1 MASQDEKIFHYL
13 NSKLGNYLAFYGMN
27 NPEPNVFTMCYGNVD
42 YPLCRIFS
50 TLHPYINNKFRAFY
64 NGIFTGDFKSSNA
77 NGFINLINE
86 LEELQGILKNTKYS
100 FDLIPS
106 YKSALLEVKE
116 YLSLFDENQELLIN
130 GYRPSF
136 SHKVTIEEFNP
147 VFQLKSTIST
157 NNSGVSIPFEMK
169 FIGEGSY
176 AKVHKYKDKFYNRF
190 FAVKTARKELNKDEL
205 TRFQR
210 EYDEMKKLKS
220 PYVLEVYNF
229 DDEKQRYIMEYAD
242 SSLYDYI
249 KKYNNSLTVSKRI
262 DFVHQIFKAF
272 TYIHNKGIL
281 HRDVSPS
288 NILVKM
294 YEGTEI
300 IKVSDFGLVKIPNS
314 QLTNQLTEIKG
325 SFRDPNLE
333 LVGFDN
339 YQLHNEIYS
348 LTWVIYFTLTGRKEV
363 HSITNKP
370 FKAFVEKGMNPD
382 IQERYKNVKEM
393 QDAFNKIIYAPQ
405 QVSV

>member
-1 MASQDEKIFHYL
+1 MVSQDERIFHYL
-13 NSKLGNYLAFYGMN
+13 DSKLINYLAFYGMN
-27 NPEPNVFTMCYGNVD
+27 NPEPNAFTMCYDNVD

-50 TLHPYINNKFRAFY
+50 TLHPYINNKFRTFY
-64 NGIFTGDFKSSNA
+64 TRIFTGNFKSSNA
-77 NGFINLINE
+77 NSFIQLIDE
-86 LEELQGILKNTKYS
+86 LEEIQGILKNTKYS

-106 YKSALLEVKE
+106 NKDALLEVKE
-116 YLSLFDENQELLIN
+116 YLSLFDENQGLLIN
-130 GYRPSF
+130 GYLPSF

-157 NNSGVSIPFEMK
+157 NNSSVSIPFKMK

-190 FAVKTARKELNKDEL
+190 FAVKSARKELNIDEL
-205 TRFQR
+205 KRFQR
-210 EYDEMKKLKS
+210 EFNEMKKLKS

-242 SSLYDYI
+242 FSLYNFI
-249 KKYNNSLTVSKRI
+249 KKNNNSLTVSKRI
-262 DFVHQIFKAF
+262 DLVHQIFKAF
-272 TYIHNKGIL
+272 TYIHSKDIL

-333 LVGFDN
+333 LVGFDK

-348 LTWVIYFTLTGRKEV
+348 LTWLIYFTLTGRKEV

-370 FKAFVEKGMNPD
+370 FKDFVEKGMNLDPHK
-382 IQERYKNVKEM
+382 RYKNVKEM
-393 QDAFNKIIYAPQ
+393 QCAFNEVIHATQ
-405 QVSV
+405 QANV

>member
-1 MASQDEKIFHYL
+1 MVSQDERIFHYL
-13 NSKLGNYLAFYGMN
+13 DSKLVNYLALYGMN
-27 NPEPNVFTMCYGNVD
+27 NPEPNVFTMCYDNVD

-50 TLHPYINNKFRAFY
+50 TLHPYINNKFRTFY
-64 NGIFTGDFKSSNA
+64 TGIYSGDFKSSNA
-77 NGFINLINE
+77 NSFIQLIDE

-106 YKSALLEVKE
+106 YKNAFLEVKE
-116 YLSLFDENQELLIN
+116 YLSLFDENQGLLIN
-130 GYRPSF
+130 GYRPTF
-136 SHKVTIEEFNP
+136 SQKLYPEEINP

-190 FAVKTARKELNKDEL
+190 FAVKTARKDLNIDEL

-210 EYDEMKKLKS
+210 EFYEMKKLKS

-229 DDEKQRYIMEYAD
+229 DDEKRRYIMEYAD
-242 SSLYDYI
+242 FSLYTYI
-249 KKYNNSLTVSKRI
+249 KKYNNSLTISKKI

-272 TYIHNKGIL
+272 TYIHSKDIL

-294 YEGTEI
+294 YDGTEI

-333 LVGFDN
+333 LVGFDK

-363 HSITNKP
+363 HSITYKP
-370 FKAFVEKGMNPD
+370 LKSFVEKGMNPD
-382 IQERYKNVKEM
+382 IHKRYKNVEEM
-393 QDAFNKIIYAPQ
+393 RDAFNEMIHVSQ
-405 QVSV
+405 QVGV